1 MVSHYKN
8 KDLLKIQPFYS
19 IQIEKNTKKKKKRK
33 VYLGY
38 HHLLKNYLINNY

>member
-19 IQIEKNTKKKKKRK
+19 IQIENNEKIEKKN
-33 VYLGY
+33 
-38 HHLLKNYLINNY
+38 